1 MLKIVMRAC
10 AAIAYL
16 CVCVCASA
24 ATADVNLNGV
34 VGNKALLAIDGGKP
48 RWVAVGETVPPGVK
62 LISISG
68 ETAVIELGG
77 KRESMTLGQSARLA
91 GNARS
96 SGSQSVTLTAD
107 NRGHFITTGSINGV
121 SVRFLVDTGASL
133 VSMSSSE
140 AKRLGI
146 NYTAG
151 QKTFSSTANGVVPTY
166 LVKLDE
172 VRVGGVAVN
181 NVDGMVHVGDS
192 LPIVLLGMSFLN
204 RMEMKR
210 NGEQMMLMKRF

>member
-1 MLKIVMRAC
+1 MLNMIVRTF
-10 AAIAYL
+10 AAMAFL
-16 CVCVCASA
+16 FVCATA
-24 ATADVNLNGV
+24 PAADVNLNGI
-34 VGNKALLAIDGGKP
+34 VGKKALLAIDGGKP
-48 RWVAVGETVPPGVK
+48 RWLAVGETAPPGVK

-77 KRESMTLGQSARLA
+77 KRESITLGQSARLA

-96 SGSQSVTLTAD
+96 SSGQSVTLTAD
-107 NRGHFITTGSINGV
+107 NRGHFITTGAINGV

-146 NYTAG
+146 NYTTG

-172 VRVGGVAVN
+172 VRVGDVAVN

-204 RMEMKR
+204 RMEMRR